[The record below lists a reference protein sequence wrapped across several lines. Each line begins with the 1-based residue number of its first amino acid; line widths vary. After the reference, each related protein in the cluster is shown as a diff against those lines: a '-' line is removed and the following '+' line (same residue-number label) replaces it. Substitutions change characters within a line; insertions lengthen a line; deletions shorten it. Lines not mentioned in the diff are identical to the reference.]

1 MGNVVRL
8 RIQLAD
14 RAGALGQAAT
24 VIGVHGGNIIFID
37 IHRIEGE
44 VAMDDLVVEFA
55 EPPDFDE
62 LAHDLTTNATTSL
75 LSHEPAE
82 GEDPLVRGLQLLVAA
97 SDRDSG
103 SSLAEA
109 IAAVSHSQAAWVT
122 DENEARRF
130 EPGKAAVASG
140 QPVVEPVSTVPAQLG
155 VTVLGDAWLA
165 AVPEPAGGEG
175 RKIAFVVRPGDV
187 PFTATEIGRIQ
198 ALMSAHAKIV
208 PTSGSA

>member
-24 VIGVHGGNIIFID
+24 VIGVHGGNIVFID
-37 IHRIEGE
+37 IHRTEGE

-82 GEDPLVRGLQLLVAA
+82 GEDPLVRGLLLLAAA
-97 SDRDSG
+97 SDG
-103 SSLAEA
+103 GTSLAEA
-109 IAAVSHSQAAWVT
+109 IAAISYSQAAWVT
-122 DENEARRF
+122 DERDAGRF
-130 EPGKAAVASG
+130 EAGKVAIASG
-140 QPVVEPVSTVPAQLG
+140 QPVVQPASAVPAQLG
-155 VTVLGDAWLA
+155 VTVSGDAWLA
-165 AVPEPAGGEG
+165 AVPEPAGGAG
-175 RKIAFVVRPGDV
+175 RKIAFVVRSGEA

-208 PTSGSA
+208 PTAGAT